1 MNFLKNS
8 RIAQE
13 CICNTKDQDIFFS
26 FSELNKEDGVDV
38 FIPMEPIHFED
49 LAHDSYRKKL
59 FKSYNRTE
67 QGIYNKKKEPV
78 WLNHLDSL

>member
-1 MNFLKNS
+1 MELRRNVYAIL
-8 RIAQE
+8 RIE
-13 CICNTKDQDIFFS
+13 TYFFS

-49 LAHDSYRKKL
+49 LAHDSYRKKS